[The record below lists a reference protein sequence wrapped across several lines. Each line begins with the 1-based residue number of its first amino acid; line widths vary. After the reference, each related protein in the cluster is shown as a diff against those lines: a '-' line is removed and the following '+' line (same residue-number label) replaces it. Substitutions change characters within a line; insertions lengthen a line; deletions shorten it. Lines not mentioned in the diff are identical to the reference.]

1 MRGNTLCPFGAS
13 HTMRVGNVEKQRSH
27 DIGLI
32 WHHQTYT
39 FKETPEIN
47 DTVCYYN
54 IPFCHISI
62 KNKL

>member
-1 MRGNTLCPFGAS
+1 MKRDVTHHYLASSYYMRGGNT
-13 HTMRVGNVEKQRSH
+13 KKQQRSH

-47 DTVCYYN
+47 DTA
-54 IPFCHISI
+54 
-62 KNKL
+62 